1 MKVIFIPDNSSGNP
15 YQSSLADSLA
25 KEGVSV
31 RLGTA
36 TRFLRTLGAGMKRG
50 NPDILHLHWA
60 HPYILANTRVTTLI
74 KSVVFILQLLVVRI
88 RGVKIVWTIHN
99 ITNHEGRFVS
109 LELFFC
115 RIIARLCNKI
125 IAHSPSAK
133 SEVMNAYRI
142 SVDSLV
148 TVVTHGSYISNYPNT
163 VTRGEA
169 RTQLELDIG
178 DTVFLC
184 FGRIRSYRGVP
195 ELIEA
200 FEKLAAP
207 RAKLLIVGSP
217 HSSEIAEDILKR
229 CERNDNIK
237 TVLQFVPDH
246 EIQIYMNASDIVVL
260 PYKDI
265 LTSGAVV
272 LAMSFAKPIIAPA
285 IGCIPDFLDGRGS
298 LLYGPSNEN
307 GLLSAMRL
315 GMQADIISMGKH
327 NLQLARQLNWD
338 DIAYRTFRIYKEC
351 LGK

>member
-31 RLGTA
+31 RLGTT
-36 TRFLRTLGAGMKRG
+36 TRFLRTLGTGMKRG

-60 HPYILANTRVTTLI
+60 HPYVLANTRVRTMI
-74 KSVVFILQLLVVRI
+74 KAAVFILQLLILRT

-99 ITNHEGRFVS
+99 ITNHEGRFTS
-109 LELFFC
+109 LELFFN
-115 RIIARLCNKI
+115 RIIARLCSEI

-148 TVVTHGSYISNYPNT
+148 TVVAHGSYIDNYPNT
-163 VTRGEA
+163 VTQGQA
-169 RTQLELDIG
+169 RNQLGLDIG

-200 FEKLAAP
+200 FRKLAAP
-207 RAKLLIVGSP
+207 RAKLLIAGNP
-217 HSSEIAEDILKR
+217 YNSEIAEDILKR
-229 CERNDNIK
+229 CAGNDNIK
-237 TVLQFVPDH
+237 TVLRFVPDD

-272 LAMSFAKPIIAPA
+272 LAMSFAKPVIAPA
-285 IGCIPDFLDGRGS
+285 IGCIPDFLDDRGS
-298 LLYGPSNEN
+298 LLYGPSDEN

-315 GMQADIISMGKH
+315 ASQADLVNMGKH
-327 NLQLARQLNWD
+327 NFQLARQLNWD
-338 DIAYRTFRIYKEC
+338 DIAKRTLEIYKEC
-351 LGK
+351 LTK